1 MKKKLV
7 AGMMSAMMVASLLTG
22 CGSSDSGSAGSTA
35 TDSSTSTETGSEAA
49 AGEADSGVTKTA
61 YGEYTEENP
70 YQLTFAYLEFY
81 TQDEATRNPRPPGG
95 WPACTAF
102 MITWSIRSIS

>member
-35 TDSSTSTETGSEAA
+35 TDSSTSTETDSEAA
-49 AGEADSGVTKTA
+49 AGEADFGSCRIYEIQSVQG
-61 YGEYTEENP
+61 
-70 YQLTFAYLEFY
+70 
-81 TQDEATRNPRPPGG
+81 
-95 WPACTAF
+95 
-102 MITWSIRSIS
+102 